1 MNKWIDI
8 CPIEIGR
15 SFYSLST
22 RQQNTLTHQQD
33 NIPSRT
39 TQTLYLYN
47 TLIIDSHL
55 LCRHCLISW
64 LRSKAVAHCPLCRC
78 VIVDP
83 VERSGGIWIATCVF
97 LSGQF
102 LSCRHLCWRYI
113 SCVQGWNH
121 LKLVLTAPLSHLQAS
136 LRISGGSHSRCWG
149 VTCIGRL
156 CIRWWSFASS
166 VRLNMQTTQL
176 GLYWGWAWVR
186 QSGFQI
192 STRINNFIF

>member
-1 MNKWIDI
+1 MATASVPVAADYKKCSVCHELFTDPKLLP
-8 CPIEIGR
+8 C
-15 SFYSLST
+15 
-22 RQQNTLTHQQD
+22 
-33 NIPSRT
+33 
-39 TQTLYLYN
+39 
-47 TLIIDSHL
+47 SHL

-64 LRSKAVAHCPLCRC
+64 LQSKAEANCPLCRC

-83 VERSGGIWIATCVF
+83 EERSGGIWIATCVF

-113 SCVQGWNH
+113 PCIQGWNH
-121 LKLVLTAPLSHLQAS
+121 LKKVLTAPLSHLQAS